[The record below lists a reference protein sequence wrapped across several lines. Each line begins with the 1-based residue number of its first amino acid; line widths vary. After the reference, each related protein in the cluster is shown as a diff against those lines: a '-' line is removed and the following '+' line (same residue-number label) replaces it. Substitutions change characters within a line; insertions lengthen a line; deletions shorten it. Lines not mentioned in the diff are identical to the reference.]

1 MPLLLRAI
9 VAPEY
14 LSVTNASERPE
25 RCCTTMHHYTAPC
38 CILCCTTMHHHAA
51 YCILWCTTLLHCC
64 TKVETA
70 QECFSKFFPTRKYFS
85 ATFLNAPTACQADCI
100 RGGRLGFAELKENLS
115 QNIKLST
122 SWCIKQRM
130 FWYVEDWYQ
139 YPMDIIHCVLF
150 CHFES

>member
-1 MPLLLRAI
+1 MQAKDRRGAAPPL
-9 VAPEY
+9 
-14 LSVTNASERPE
+14 
-25 RCCTTMHHYTAPC
+25 HHNTAPC

-51 YCILWCTTLLHCC
+51 YCILWCTTMLHCC

-115 QNIKLST
+115 QKHQTQHELMHKTKDVLICKRLISISNGYCPLCAFLS
-122 SWCIKQRM
+122 
-130 FWYVEDWYQ
+130 F
-139 YPMDIIHCVLF
+139 
-150 CHFES
+150 